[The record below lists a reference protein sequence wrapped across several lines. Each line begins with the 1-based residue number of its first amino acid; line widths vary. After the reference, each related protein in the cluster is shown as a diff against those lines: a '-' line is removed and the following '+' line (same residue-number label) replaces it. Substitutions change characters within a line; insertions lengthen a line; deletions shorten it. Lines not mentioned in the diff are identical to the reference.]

1 MAWQK
6 QEFNRAHKQRHTPF
20 DKSHKICCLCKKWF
34 PFSQLHSLHRRLWDS
49 GEYEQVQWWYY
60 TRNLRLPQFAR
71 GCIFCTIDCESCY
84 VRFPLDHANRQ
95 GLCLRCISKHNAQEA
110 EYSKKTNAIRRRP
123 VPAGCI
129 QICDVCDAG
138 YDEECLCD
146 WTCECDVCET
156 SRGIL
161 ENEGWTEQQLKAYN
175 RTHRLKE
182 KKTNVPD

>member
-1 MAWQK
+1 MSALGLTCR
-6 QEFNRAHKQRHTPF
+6 EAFTV
-20 DKSHKICCLCKKWF
+20 
-34 PFSQLHSLHRRLWDS
+34 FSQN
-49 GEYEQVQWWYY
+49 E
-60 TRNLRLPQFAR
+60 TLRLQQEVLRLEKEFANLKAR
-71 GCIFCTIDCESCY
+71 IIRKNLSDGYAPEGCFYGMCAFCECETNDCFCDWMCECNECRDDRDFY
-84 VRFPLDHANRQ
+84 KDKAW
-95 GLCLRCISKHNAQEA
+95 
-110 EYSKKTNAIRRRP
+110 TNDEIRTIRRRP